1 MPPAIFARLI
11 MPLAVTCLLS
21 TSCAS
26 GPHLQIVEHS
36 IAVREFTADTS
47 RSTATVTGVAENVGD
62 RPAKKCNIS
71 VTFYDYQGGIV
82 ATQEAIKEQMSPGEM
97 WNFTI
102 EIKGKE
108 TWNVAGYKISART
121 E

>member
-1 MPPAIFARLI
+1 MPRKILISLI
-11 MPLAVTCLLS
+11 MPLAIACLLS

-47 RSTATVTGVAENVGD
+47 QSTATVTGVAENVGD

-71 VTFYDYQGGIV
+71 VTFYDYQGGV
-82 ATQEAIKEQMSPGEM
+82 VGTKEAIKEQMSPGEI

-108 TWNVAGYKISART
+108 SWNVAGYKISASI